1 MKHKRNRLVSSNYG
15 NDVSGMLPDNNSGYQ
30 ANYSTLST
38 PQKQGDV
45 LKITWKPTQE
55 MFSNWRGYLWGFL
68 LVVIITSLGL
78 FASAVFSL
86 ENINVFY
93 LLIVVVTAVYW
104 GLGPSILVSISIVI
118 ALDYFFIPPILGFI
132 PFRLSD
138 VFTIS
143 VLLIVSV
150 LISYLAARFRQ
161 KSEEARRHEQEVRML
176 YDISRN
182 LANFTEL
189 EPSIRTILQ
198 ISKSVLN
205 FDIVIFLPD
214 PQNKNSLVPVGL
226 DTAFT
231 VDSQVLWAVNWSFQK
246 RIPVGQGTET
256 YSDMNDRC
264 LPLITPRGAVGIM
277 VVKNSVNK
285 NPSLPHG
292 GWGLLQ
298 AFAELI
304 AVSIENIRL
313 AEEANKTEVLKAK
326 DKLQTAILNS
336 ISHDLRTPLVSVI
349 GVLSSLQDGVVE
361 LDDTARRNL
370 IQVAYED
377 AKKLNIFIANLLDI
391 SRIEAGAIKLLRQST
406 EVAELISVALE
417 RLENRVTQRHLEINL
432 PAELPFI
439 DVDSSLFVQV
449 FVNIIDN
456 ALKYSPDDSP
466 IEICARQVAQKLEI
480 EIADH
485 GIGIPQSDLPH
496 VFDKF
501 YRVQRKN
508 NIHGTGL
515 GLSICK
521 GIVESHGGSIT
532 AQNRPDGGTII
543 KLLLPISSNDIDIKD
558 QKA

>member
-1 MKHKRNRLVSSNYG
+1 MV
-15 NDVSGMLPDNNSGYQ
+15 MNSTENKGKERI
-30 ANYSTLST
+30 LSAS
-38 PQKQGDV
+38 QKPGDA
-45 LKITWKPTQE
+45 LKIAWKPTYE
-55 MFSNWRGYLWGFL
+55 MFSHWQGYLWGLL
-68 LVVIITSLGL
+68 LVVAVTSLGL
-78 FASAVFSL
+78 FASDVFSL

-93 LLIVVVTAVYW
+93 LLIVVVTAIYW
-104 GLGPSILVSISIVI
+104 GLGPSILVSFLIVV

-138 VFTIS
+138 VFTIA

-161 KSEEARRHEQEVRML
+161 KSEEARRHEQEIRML
-176 YDISRN
+176 YYISRN

-226 DTAFT
+226 DSAFT

-256 YSDMNDRC
+256 YSDMNDRY
-264 LPLITPRGAVGIM
+264 LPLITPRGVVGIM
-277 VVKNSVNK
+277 VIINSVNK
-285 NPSLPHG
+285 NLSLPHG
-292 GWGLLQ
+292 GLGVLQ

-304 AVSIENIRL
+304 AISIENIRL

-349 GVLSSLQDGVVE
+349 GVLSSLQEGGMD
-361 LDDTARRNL
+361 LDDTARMNL

-377 AKKLNIFIANLLDI
+377 AKKLNNFIANLLDI

-406 EVAELISVALE
+406 EVAELFSVALE
-417 RLENRVTQRHLEINL
+417 RLENRVNQRQIEIDL
-432 PAELPFI
+432 PADLPFI

-456 ALKYSPDDSP
+456 ALKYSPDNSS
-466 IEICARQVAQKLEI
+466 IEIRARQIAKKLEI
-480 EIADH
+480 EIADR
-485 GIGIPQSDLPH
+485 GIGIPESDLPH
-496 VFDKF
+496 VFEKF
-501 YRVQRKN
+501 YRVKRN
-508 NIHGTGL
+508 DNVHGTGL
-515 GLSICK
+515 GMSICK

-543 KLLLPISSNDIDIKD
+543 KLLLPICENDMENKE
-558 QKA
+558 QQA